1 MRICTSEG
9 GHTLPSVASESFRR
23 TIRGYDPGQVKAAL
37 AARDARV
44 ARLEREAKELAGRVR
59 EQEERLERALG
70 EGGDG
75 GFADASPGAIG
86 ALGRRVE
93 EIHAQARRQATR
105 IRMKALQDAVQVSE
119 RVIELTRL
127 RDELGIRVQELA
139 GVAGPKAVE
148 GERAP
153 VGTEAAGAGAHDRV
167 YSGEVEI
174 EVGPLPDFAALTA
187 FEDAASAIDGVSQI
201 TIRRFSG
208 GRANVAVELE
218 RPTDLARELQARA
231 PYPLIAR
238 QLAPG
243 LLVLDVAAPSR
254 QRRAA

>member
-1 MRICTSEG
+1 
-9 GHTLPSVASESFRR
+9 VASERFRR

-44 ARLEREAKELAGRVR
+44 ARLQREAKELAERVR
-59 EQEERLERALG
+59 DQEERLERALEQGG
-70 EGGDG
+70 EGGFG
-75 GFADASPGAIG
+75 EASPGAIG
-86 ALGRRVE
+86 ALGRRLE

-105 IRMKALQDAVQVSE
+105 IRMKALQDAVQMSD

-127 RDELGIRVQELA
+127 REELGTRVQELA
-139 GVAGPKAVE
+139 GTAGSRTDN

-153 VGTEAAGAGAHDRV
+153 VGTEAATASANNGV

-174 EVGPLPDFAALTA
+174 EVGPLADFAALTA
-187 FEDAASAIDGVSQI
+187 FEDAATAIDGVSQI

-208 GRANVAVELE
+208 GRATVALELE
-218 RPTDLARELQARA
+218 RPIELVRELQARA

-238 QLAPG
+238 QAAPG
-243 LLVLDVAAPSR
+243 RLALDVAAPER

>member
-1 MRICTSEG
+1 
-9 GHTLPSVASESFRR
+9 VASERFRR

-44 ARLEREAKELAGRVR
+44 ARLEREAQELAERVR
-59 EQEERLERALG
+59 EQEERLDSALG

-75 GFADASPGAIG
+75 GFGEASPGAIG
-86 ALGRRVE
+86 ALGRRLE

-105 IRMKALQDAVQVSE
+105 IRMKALQDAVQMSD

-127 RDELGIRVQELA
+127 RDELGTRVQELA
-139 GVAGPKAVE
+139 GMTGLRT
-148 GERAP
+148 GEERSP
-153 VGTEAAGAGAHDRV
+153 VGTEPAAASGRDGV
-167 YSGEVEI
+167 YSGEVEM
-174 EVGPLPDFAALTA
+174 EVGPLADFAALTG
-187 FEDAASAIDGVSQI
+187 FEDAATAIDGVTQI

-208 GRANVAVELE
+208 GRATVAIELE
-218 RPTDLARELQARA
+218 RPVELVRELQARA

-238 QLAPG
+238 TAAPG
-243 LLVLDVAAPSR
+243 RLVLDVAAPDR